1 MSSNTDCPLW
11 DVTVENRND
20 GLPHLVF
27 ESALSESEMVCG
39 FLDFCICRNV
49 AEIVNNIYING
60 ILYYTIR
67 MKDARQLVMRG
78 NVLLAH
84 REELIVAYYERLAIS
99 LADFLYVDILKYVHS
114 YSSCLF

>member
-11 DVTVENRND
+11 NVTVENRND

-27 ESALSESEMVCG
+27 ESAVSETEMVCN
-39 FLDFCICRNV
+39 FLDHSICRNV
-49 AEIVNNIYING
+49 TDIVNNHYING
-60 ILYYTIR
+60 VLYYTIR

-84 REELIVAYYERLAIS
+84 REKLIVAYYERLAIS
-99 LADFLYVDILKYVHS
+99 LADF
-114 YSSCLF
+114 